1 MKIHVLNTGFFKLD
15 GGAMF
20 GVVPKSIWQKTNP
33 ADSNNMCTWALRS
46 MLIEDGDRLVLIDTG
61 IGDKQRDLIRRGLED
76 PRVRATHEKVST
88 RIDEKVSQEIDKF
101 VETKMQQAIK
111 SGKIKKAKRD
121 GFHNM
126 VDAHMKRK

>member
-1 MKIHVLNTGFFKLD
+1 MDRKTKEELQKIGQQIPRDLLAKGVIKEKRFAIDKEIALD
-15 GGAMF
+15 LLGK
-20 GVVPKSIWQKTNP
+20 P
-33 ADSNNMCTWALRS
+33 
-46 MLIEDGDRLVLIDTG
+46 G

-121 GFHNM
+121 SFHNM